1 MSIPITDVK
10 GVGEKTAKLLE
21 KLSINTVSD
30 LIDYYPRDYDKLGDL
45 IPISNVTP
53 LQTAVVKGTVTGNV
67 KLFKGKRTTICEVL
81 IKDES
86 GVMNVRFFNMPY
98 IKNVL
103 KPGSVH
109 VFRGKTSLRGKQII
123 LDQPQILKPED
134 YNDMKDELI
143 PIYPLTK
150 GLSSKSIGKYVYYS
164 IYNYPAEPEV
174 FPEKIL
180 TEFDIPDH
188 REALKKIHFPK
199 DENEVSIAKK
209 RLSFEEFFFFL
220 MAIRRNK
227 ALAKETPNNFVCF
240 ETADTVRL
248 LEALPYKLTNAQ
260 KKVWAEIKED
270 LSSNKCMNRLI
281 QGDVGSGKTIIAFL
295 SLIEV
300 CANGYQGALMAPT
313 EVLALQHYE
322 TICSFIKKY
331 GLNIKP
337 ALLVGSLKAS
347 EKKDVQ
353 EKIKSGEVN
362 FIIGTHALIQDKV
375 EFKNLA
381 LVVTDEQ
388 HRFGVKQRESFV
400 GKGKVPHVIVMSATP
415 IPRTLSI
422 IFYGDLDI
430 SVIDELPAERLPIK
444 NCVVN
449 TSYREKAYKFIEKEV
464 ASGHQAYVI
473 CPMVNESEE
482 SDLENVIDYADKLRE
497 ALPDSIIVS
506 YLHGQMKPALKNEIM
521 EDFAAGKIHVL
532 VSTTV
537 IEVGINVPN
546 ATVMMVENAEKF
558 GLASLH
564 QLRGRV
570 GRGDAQSY
578 CIFISSKNDE
588 KTFERLNIL
597 NKSNDGFYIASE
609 DMRLRGPGDMFG
621 VRQSGDFEFKI
632 ANVFSDAGA
641 LKAAD
646 MAVDEVLKEDPLLNN
661 EDHVLIKK
669 KIEEM
674 KTFEVDFRSI

>member
-10 GVGEKTAKLLE
+10 GVGEKTAGLLAKLN
-21 KLSINTVSD
+21 IVNVND
-30 LIDYYPRDYDKLGDL
+30 LINHYPRDYDKLQD
-45 IPISNVTP
+45 ITDIDKIVP
-53 LQTAVVKGTVTGNV
+53 LSAVIVKGTVVGNV
-67 KLFKGKRTTICEVL
+67 KIIKGKRVTICEIL
-81 IKDES
+81 IKDETGS
-86 GVMNVRFFNMPY
+86 VYVRFFNMPY

-109 VFRGKTSLRGKQII
+109 IFRGKTSLRGKVTV
-123 LDQPQILKPED
+123 LDQPQILKPDEYYD
-134 YNDMKDELI
+134 SKDELI

-150 GLSSKSIGKYVYYS
+150 GLSSKTIGKYIYYS
-164 IYNYPAEPEV
+164 LYNYPSEEEI
-174 FPEKIL
+174 FPEDML
-180 TEFDIPDH
+180 TEFDILTH

-199 DENEVSIAKK
+199 DEAEVAEAKK

-227 ALAKETPNNFVCF
+227 ALANETPNNYVCF
-240 ETADTVRL
+240 ETADTVRF
-248 LEALPYKLTNAQ
+248 LEALPYRLTNAQ

-295 SLIEV
+295 AMLEI
-300 CANGYQGALMAPT
+300 CANGYQAALMAPT
-313 EVLALQHYE
+313 EVLAKQHFE
-322 TICSFIKKY
+322 AISDHVKKY
-331 GLNIKP
+331 NLNIRP

-347 EKKDVQ
+347 EKRAVQ

-388 HRFGVKQRESFV
+388 HRFGVKQREELV
-400 GKGKVPHVIVMSATP
+400 GKGRIPHVIVMSATP

-430 SVIDELPAERLPIK
+430 SVIDELPANRLPIK

-464 ASGHQAYVI
+464 SAGHQAYVI
-473 CPMVNESEE
+473 CPMVTESEE
-482 SDLENVIDYADKLRE
+482 SDLENVTDYAEKLRE
-497 ALPDSIIVS
+497 ALPDGIIVS
-506 YLHGQMKPALKNEIM
+506 YLHGQMKAAGKNQIM
-521 EDFAAGKIHVL
+521 EDFAEGKIHVL

-546 ATVMMVENAEKF
+546 ATVMMVENSEKF
-558 GLASLH
+558 GLSSLH

-570 GRGDAQSY
+570 GRGDAQSF

-588 KTFERLNIL
+588 KTMERLNIL
-597 NKSNDGFYIASE
+597 NRSNDGFFIASE

-632 ANVFSDAGA
+632 ANVFSDATA

-646 MAVDEVLKEDPLLNN
+646 MAVDKIMMTDPLLNAD
-661 EDHVLIKK
+661 DHILIRKK
-669 KIEEM
+669 VEELSDLQ
-674 KTFEVDFRSI
+674 VDFRSI